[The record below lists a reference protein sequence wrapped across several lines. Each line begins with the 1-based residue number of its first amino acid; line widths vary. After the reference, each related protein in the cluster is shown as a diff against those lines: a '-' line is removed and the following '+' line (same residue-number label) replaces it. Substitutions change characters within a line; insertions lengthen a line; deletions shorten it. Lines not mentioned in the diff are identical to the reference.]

1 MQKKLILA
9 MMALSYAPLTFAQ
22 TDSTNVG
29 EAAFTFT
36 EAQLGED
43 DNMSQNVTI
52 VNSNSNVYASEVGF
66 LFSPVR
72 FRYRALN
79 QKYNDIYINGALA
92 NDMESGQFRYSLV
105 GGLNQQTRN
114 MESALPFESNN
125 FSFTALG
132 GSNNYNFRPASMA
145 TGHRITLT
153 GANRNYTL
161 RRMNT
166 YNSGLNSKGWAYS
179 ANVTNRWADKGYVPG
194 TFYNS
199 LSYFF
204 GVQKLIGN
212 NHSLAFST
220 WGNPTERST
229 QGASTDEMYWLA
241 NDYQYNPYWG
251 YQNGKVR
258 NSRVVNDFAPSA
270 IFTWDWKLND
280 KNKLTTS
287 LFGKYSW
294 YSSTKLNYNGA
305 DNPHPDYWK
314 RLPSSYYDV
323 WGDNAMNSRQGYDD
337 FLTAI
342 DYLSSSKA
350 VRQINFDQ
358 LIFANRQAAKQGA
371 DAMYFIQAKHNNALN
386 LTLTSTLTSHLTEKS
401 VWNNGF
407 MVSYNN
413 ASHYQTMDD
422 MLGASTY
429 RNINFYALGNY
440 PEGSDKLQYDLNH
453 PNAVVGE
460 GDKFGYDYNIITQK
474 AQLWTNYAENFGIVH
489 YTIAGRLGGKTM
501 QRDGKM
507 RNGLFADNSYGKSKT
522 AKFVEGGIKASGDF
536 NLGRG
541 NTLTLGMGFES
552 RAPEAT
558 TAFVAPEMNN
568 DFVSS
573 LHNERIFSS
582 EVGYQ
587 LRNSWLHANV
597 SGYYYHISHVT
608 EWTQFYF
615 DDINSFSYNSLTGL
629 TKEYYGVE
637 GGLDFKLASF
647 LNLKLI
653 GTLSDAKNVSNA
665 HVRYINSTQGTYN
678 DDEALV
684 KNMRESGTPLT
695 ATSIG
700 LSYHQH
706 GWFIDLSGNWYDRIY
721 LSYSPYYRY
730 ESSLEKI
737 GQTSASPQ
745 DKGHGGWMFD
755 GSIGRSIYLKHGSL
769 SINLMVSNILNN
781 QRIVTGGYEQ
791 SRSDYTSS
799 GNSRLYRFSK
809 NPKKYYAFGT
819 NGMLN
824 IAYKF

>member
-52 VNSNSNVYASEVGF
+52 VNSNTNVYASEVGF

-179 ANVTNRWADKGYVPG
+179 ANVTYRWADKGYVPG

-453 PNAVVGE
+453 PNAVVGK

>member
-52 VNSNSNVYASEVGF
+52 VNSNTNVYASEVGF

-125 FSFTALG
+125 FSFTGLG

-161 RRMNT
+161 RRMHT

-179 ANVTNRWADKGYVPG
+179 ANVTYRWADKGYVPG

-323 WGDNAMNSRQGYDD
+323 WGDNPMNSRQGYDD

-407 MVSYNN
+407 LVSYNN
-413 ASHYQTMDD
+413 GSHYQTMDD

-453 PNAVVGE
+453 PNAVVGK

-489 YTIAGRLGGKTM
+489 YSIAGRLGGKTM

-587 LRNSWLHANV
+587 LRNSWLHANI

-799 GNSRLYRFSK
+799 GNARMYRFSK

>member
-52 VNSNSNVYASEVGF
+52 VNSNTNVYASEVGF

-125 FSFTALG
+125 FSFTGLG

-161 RRMNT
+161 RGMYT

-179 ANVTNRWADKGYVPG
+179 ANVTYRWADKGYVPG

-287 LFGKYSW
+287 LFGKYSL

>member
-1 MQKKLILA
+1 MHKQLILA
-9 MMALSYAPLTFAQ
+9 MMALGYAPLTFAQ

-52 VNSNSNVYASEVGF
+52 VNSNSNVYASEVGY

-79 QKYNDIYINGALA
+79 QKYNDIYINGAPV
-92 NDMESGQFRYSLV
+92 NDMESGQFRYSIV

-114 MESALPFESNN
+114 MESALPFENNN
-125 FSFTALG
+125 FSMSSIG
-132 GSNNYNFRPASMA
+132 GANNYNFRPAAMP
-145 TGHRITLT
+145 TGQRITLS

-161 RRMNT
+161 RGMYT

-179 ANVTNRWADKGYVPG
+179 ANVTYRWANPGYVAG

-204 GVQKLIGN
+204 GIQKLLN
-212 NHSLAFST
+212 DRHSLSFST

-270 IFTWDWKLND
+270 VFTWDWQLSD
-280 KNKLTTS
+280 KSKLTTS
-287 LFGKYSW
+287 LFGKYSM
-294 YSSTKLNYNGA
+294 YASTKLNYNNA

-323 WGDNAMNSRQGYDD
+323 WGGNSMNSKQGYDD
-337 FLTAI
+337 FITAR
-342 DYLSSSKA
+342 DYLMGSEMA
-350 VRQINFDQ
+350 RQINFDQ
-358 LIFANRQAAKQGA
+358 LIFANRQASLQGA
-371 DAMYFIQAKHNNALN
+371 DAMYFIQAKHSDVLN
-386 LTLTSTLTSHLTEKS
+386 ITLASTLTSHLTEKS
-401 VWNNGF
+401 VWNTGF
-407 MVSYNN
+407 VVGYNN
-413 ASHYQTMDD
+413 ANHYQTMEDL
-422 MLGASTY
+422 LGASTY

-440 PEGSDKLQYDLNH
+440 PEGSEKLQYDLNN

-460 GDKFGYDYNIITQK
+460 GDRFGYDYRLLTQK
-474 AQLWTNYAENFGIVH
+474 AQIWTNYAENFGIVH
-489 YTIAGRLGGKTM
+489 YSIAARLGAKTM

-522 AKFVEGGIKASGDF
+522 AKFVEGGIKVSGDF

-541 NTLTLGMGFES
+541 NTLTMGMGYDS
-552 RAPEAT
+552 RAPEVT

-573 LHNERIFSS
+573 LFNEHVFSS
-582 EVGYQ
+582 ELGWQ
-587 LRNSWLHANV
+587 FRNNWIHANF
-597 SGYYYHISHVT
+597 SGYFNHISHVT

-615 DDINSFSYNSLTGL
+615 DDINSFSYNSLTGI
-629 TKEYYGVE
+629 TKEYYGIE
-637 GGLDFKLASF
+637 GGLDFKLTSF

-653 GTLSDAKNVSNA
+653 GTLSEAKNVSNA
-665 HVRYINSTQGTYN
+665 NVRYINSTQGTYN
-678 DDEALV
+678 DDVALV

-700 LSYHQH
+700 LSYHQG
-706 GWFIDLSGNWYDRIY
+706 GWFIDLNGNWYDRIY

-730 ESSLEKI
+730 QGSLDKI
-737 GQTSASPQ
+737 GQATASPQ
-745 DKGHGGWMFD
+745 DMGHGGWMFD
-755 GSIGRSIYLKHGSL
+755 GAIGKSIYLKRGSL

-781 QRIVTGGYEQ
+781 QRIVSGGYEQ
-791 SRSDYTSS
+791 SRSDYSSS
-799 GNSRLYRFSK
+799 GNARMYRFSK